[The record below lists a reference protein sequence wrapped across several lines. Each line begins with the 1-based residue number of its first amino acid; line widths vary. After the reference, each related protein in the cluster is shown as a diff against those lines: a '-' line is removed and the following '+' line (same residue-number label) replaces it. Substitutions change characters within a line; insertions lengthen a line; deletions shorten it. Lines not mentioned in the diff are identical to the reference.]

1 MTDAPP
7 STPSTVS
14 TFSTLAE
21 TAAAVSADPS
31 ASSLLRQT
39 AEAVRRRLAAGRGG
53 VVESGP

>member
-1 MTDAPP
+1 MTDAPH

-31 ASSLLRQT
+31 ASSLRRQT
-39 AEAVRRRLAAGRGG
+39 AETVQRRLADGTGG